1 MEHVKIFHKFCDFVN
16 DLHEVFG
23 THMKSLKMY
32 HVLITAL
39 RDKHSDQPEKYIDQI
54 ETHVKK
60 LNEFISV
67 NKEAILQQD
76 SNLIVQKNLSFS
88 ERIYIDF
95 ELVLRHSEEKS
106 AIWKHLLYLYSL
118 CDPDSSAKSVLNK
131 FLEEDTPENNIIKN
145 IASKLEE
152 TNITQQFS
160 NTSNPMEMM
169 SMLNS
174 SGLMSSIMSSMDPN
188 SLNQVD
194 PKKLIKTMRNML
206 DTIASQIDEED
217 AKK

>member
-39 RDKHSDQPEKYIDQI
+39 RDKHSEQPEKYIDQI

-174 SGLMSSIMSSMDPN
+174 SGLMSSIMSSMNPD

-217 AKK
+217 SKK

>member
-32 HVLITAL
+32 YVLITAL
-39 RDKHSDQPEKYIDQI
+39 RDKHSEQPEKYIDQI

-174 SGLMSSIMSSMDPN
+174 SGLMSSIMSSMNPD

-217 AKK
+217 SKK

>member
-1 MEHVKIFHKFCDFVN
+1 MEHVKIFHKFCDFIN

-39 RDKHSDQPEKYIDQI
+39 RDKHSEQPEKYIDQI

-131 FLEEDTPENNIIKN
+131 FLDEDTPENNIIKN

-174 SGLMSSIMSSMDPN
+174 SGLMSSIMSSMNPD

-217 AKK
+217 SKK

>member
-39 RDKHSDQPEKYIDQI
+39 RDKHSEQPEKYIDQI

>member
-1 MEHVKIFHKFCDFVN
+1 MESIKIFNKFCDFVN

-23 THMKSLKMY
+23 EKMKSLKMF
-32 HVLITAL
+32 HVLVSSL
-39 RDKHSDQPEKYIDQI
+39 KEKYPDQPEKYQDQI
-54 ETHVKK
+54 NTHVQR
-60 LNEFISV
+60 LTEFLSA

-76 SNLIVQKNLSFS
+76 ANLIVQKNLSCS

-95 ELVLRHSEEKS
+95 ELVLRHSEEQS
-106 AIWKHLLYLYSL
+106 AIWKHLLFLYSL
-118 CDPDSSAKSVLNK
+118 CDPQSNAKSVLNK

-145 IASKLEE
+145 IASQLEQ

-169 SMLNS
+169 AMLNS
-174 SGLMSSIMSSMDPN
+174 SGLMSSIMGSMNPD

-206 DTIASQIDEED
+206 DTIASQIDDEE

>member
-1 MEHVKIFHKFCDFVN
+1 MENVKIFHKFCDFVN

-39 RDKHSDQPEKYIDQI
+39 RDKHSEQPDKYIDQI
-54 ETHVKK
+54 DTHVKK
-60 LNEFISV
+60 LSEFISV

-106 AIWKHLLYLYSL
+106 AIWKHLLYIYSL
-118 CDPDSSAKSVLNK
+118 CDPDSNAKSVLNK

-174 SGLMSSIMSSMDPN
+174 SGLMSSIMGSMNPD

-206 DTIASQIDEED
+206 DTISAQIDEED
-217 AKK
+217 SKK

>member
-1 MEHVKIFHKFCDFVN
+1 MDHVKIFHKFCDFVN

-23 THMKSLKMY
+23 TQMKSLKMY
-32 HVLITAL
+32 HVLIKAL
-39 RDKHSDQPEKYIDQI
+39 REKHNDQPEKYIDQI
-54 ETHVKK
+54 ESHVKK
-60 LNEFISV
+60 INEFIIV

-76 SNLIVQKNLSFS
+76 SNLLVQKNLSFS
-88 ERIYIDF
+88 ERIYMDF

-118 CDPDSSAKSVLNK
+118 CDPESNAKSVLNK
-131 FLEEDTPENNIIKN
+131 FLEEDTPENNIIKS

-174 SGLMSSIMSSMDPN
+174 SGLMSSIMGSMNPE
-188 SLNQVD
+188 SLSQVD
-194 PKKLIKTMRNML
+194 PKKLINTMRNML

-217 AKK
+217 SKK

>member
-39 RDKHSDQPEKYIDQI
+39 RDKHSEQPEKYIDQI

-217 AKK
+217 SKK

>member
-1 MEHVKIFHKFCDFVN
+1 
-16 DLHEVFG
+16 
-23 THMKSLKMY
+23 MKSLKMY

-39 RDKHSDQPEKYIDQI
+39 RDKHSEQPEKYIDQI

-217 AKK
+217 SKK

>member
-39 RDKHSDQPEKYIDQI
+39 RDKHSEQPEKYIDQI

-131 FLEEDTPENNIIKN
+131 FLDEDTPENNIIKN

-174 SGLMSSIMSSMDPN
+174 SGLMSSIMSSMNPD

-217 AKK
+217 SKK

>member
-1 MEHVKIFHKFCDFVN
+1 MDHVKIFHKFCDFVN

-23 THMKSLKMY
+23 TQMKSLKMY
-32 HVLITAL
+32 HVLIKAL
-39 RDKHSDQPEKYIDQI
+39 REKHNDQPEKYIDQI

-60 LNEFISV
+60 INEFISV

-76 SNLIVQKNLSFS
+76 SNLLVQKNLSFS

-118 CDPDSSAKSVLNK
+118 CDPESNAKSVLNK
-131 FLEEDTPENNIIKN
+131 FLEEDTPENNIIKS

-174 SGLMSSIMSSMDPN
+174 SGLMSSIMGSMNPE

-194 PKKLIKTMRNML
+194 PKKLINTMRSRL

-217 AKK
+217 SKK

>member
-1 MEHVKIFHKFCDFVN
+1 MDSIKIFNKFVDFVN

-32 HVLITAL
+32 HVLVTSL
-39 RDKHSDQPEKYIDQI
+39 QEKYKENAEKYADQV

-60 LNEFISV
+60 VSEFIFA
-67 NKEAILQQD
+67 NKEAIIQQD
-76 SNLIVQKNLSFS
+76 VNLIVQKNLAYS

-95 ELVLRHSEEKS
+95 ELVLRHAEEKS
-106 AIWKHLLYLYSL
+106 AIWKHLLFLYSL
-118 CDPDSSAKSVLNK
+118 FDPDSNAKNVLNK
-131 FLEEDTPENNIIKN
+131 FLDEDTPENNIIKN
-145 IASKLEE
+145 IASKLEDS
-152 TNITQQFS
+152 NITQQFS

-174 SGLMSSIMSSMDPN
+174 SGLMSSIMGSMNPD
-188 SLNQVD
+188 SLSQVD
-194 PKKLIKTMRNML
+194 PKKLIKTMRSML

-217 AKK
+217 SKK